1 MEKIIKKLTNEE
13 LEELKSIQ
21 NKYLE
26 LTAQLGQI
34 HLEKIN
40 LTLALSGMDDE
51 LSKLQ
56 AVFLELKEQESKVQQ
71 SFTKKYGMGS
81 VNLESGE
88 FISEVW

>member
-1 MEKIIKKLTNEE
+1 MTQAKKLSNEE

-40 LTLALSGMDDE
+40 LTIALSGMDDE

-56 AVFLELKEQESKVQQ
+56 AVFLELKEQESKIQQ
-71 SFTKKYGMGS
+71 AFTKKYGTGT

-88 FISEVW
+88 FISEV

>member
-13 LEELKSIQ
+13 LEELKSVQ

-56 AVFLELKEQESKVQQ
+56 GIFLELKEQESKIQQ
-71 SFTKKYGMGS
+71 AFTKKYGMGS

-88 FISEVW
+88 FISEV

>member
-88 FISEVW
+88 FISEV

>member
-1 MEKIIKKLTNEE
+1 MTQSKKLSNEE

-21 NKYLE
+21 TKYLE

-71 SFTKKYGMGS
+71 AFTKKYGMGS

-88 FISEVW
+88 FISEV

>member
-71 SFTKKYGMGS
+71 AFTKKYGMGS

-88 FISEVW
+88 FISEV

>member
-1 MEKIIKKLTNEE
+1 MTQAKKLSNEE

-40 LTLALSGMDDE
+40 LTVALAGMDDE

-56 AVFLELKEQESKVQQ
+56 AVFLELKEQESKIQQ
-71 SFTKKYGMGS
+71 AFTKKYGMGT

-88 FISEVW
+88 FISEV

>member
-13 LEELKSIQ
+13 LEELKSVQ

-56 AVFLELKEQESKVQQ
+56 GVFLELKEQESKIQQ
-71 SFTKKYGMGS
+71 AFTKKYGMGS

>member
-13 LEELKSIQ
+13 LEELKSVQ

-56 AVFLELKEQESKVQQ
+56 GVFLELKEQESKIQQ
-71 SFTKKYGMGS
+71 AFTKKYGMGS

-88 FISEVW
+88 FISEV

>member
-1 MEKIIKKLTNEE
+1 MTTAKKLSQEE
-13 LEELKSIQ
+13 LNELKEIQ

-26 LTAQLGQI
+26 LTAQLGQA

-40 LTLALSGMDDE
+40 LTMALTSLETE

-56 AVFLELKEQESKVQQ
+56 TVFSELKEQESKIQQ
-71 SFTKKYGMGS
+71 AFIKKYGNGT

-88 FISEVW
+88 FISEV

>member
-1 MEKIIKKLTNEE
+1 MTQSKKLSNEE

-56 AVFLELKEQESKVQQ
+56 VVFLELKEQESKIQQ
-71 SFTKKYGMGS
+71 AFTKKYGMGT

-88 FISEVW
+88 FISEV

>member
-1 MEKIIKKLTNEE
+1 MTQSKKLSNEE

-40 LTLALSGMDDE
+40 LTVALSGMDDE

-56 AVFLELKEQESKVQQ
+56 GVFLELKEQESKVQQ
-71 SFTKKYGMGS
+71 AFTKKYGMGT

-88 FISEVW
+88 FISEV

>member
-13 LEELKSIQ
+13 LEELKTIQ

-56 AVFLELKEQESKVQQ
+56 GVFLELKEQESKIQQ
-71 SFTKKYGMGS
+71 AFTKKYGMGS

-88 FISEVW
+88 FISEV

>member
-1 MEKIIKKLTNEE
+1 MTITKKLSNEE

-21 NKYLE
+21 SKYLE

-34 HLEKIN
+34 HLEKIS
-40 LTLALSGMDDE
+40 LTLALSSLEEE

-56 AVFLELKEQESKVQQ
+56 GVFLELKEQESKIQEA
-71 SFTKKYGMGS
+71 FTKKYGLGT

-88 FISEVW
+88 FISEV

>member
-1 MEKIIKKLTNEE
+1 MTQAKKLSNEE

-40 LTLALSGMDDE
+40 LTIALSGMDDE

-56 AVFLELKEQESKVQQ
+56 AVFLELKEQESKIQQ
-71 SFTKKYGMGS
+71 AFTKK
-81 VNLESGE
+81 
-88 FISEVW
+88 

>member
-1 MEKIIKKLTNEE
+1 MTQSKKLSNEE

-40 LTLALSGMDDE
+40 LTVALSGMDDE

-56 AVFLELKEQESKVQQ
+56 RVFLELKEQESKVQQ
-71 SFTKKYGMGS
+71 AFTKKYGMGT

-88 FISEVW
+88 FISEV

>member
-1 MEKIIKKLTNEE
+1 MSQTKKLSQEE

-21 NKYLE
+21 TKYLE

-56 AVFLELKEQESKVQQ
+56 AVFLELKGQESKVQQ
-71 SFTKKYGMGS
+71 AFTKKYGMGS

-88 FISEVW
+88 FISEV

>member
-1 MEKIIKKLTNEE
+1 MATTKKLTQEE
-13 LEELKSIQ
+13 LDELKSIQ

-40 LTLALSGMDDE
+40 LTLALSSMDDE

-56 AVFLELKEQESKVQQ
+56 GVFLELKEQESKVQEA
-71 SFTKKYGMGS
+71 FTKKYGLGT

-88 FISEVW
+88 FISEV

>member
-1 MEKIIKKLTNEE
+1 MTQAKKLSNEE

-40 LTLALSGMDDE
+40 LTVALSGMDDE

-56 AVFLELKEQESKVQQ
+56 AVFLELKEQESKIQQ
-71 SFTKKYGMGS
+71 AFTKKYGTGT

-88 FISEVW
+88 FISEV

>member
-1 MEKIIKKLTNEE
+1 MTQAKKLSNEE

-21 NKYLE
+21 DKYLE

-40 LTLALSGMDDE
+40 LTVALAGMDDE

-56 AVFLELKEQESKVQQ
+56 AVFLELKEQESKIQQ
-71 SFTKKYGMGS
+71 AFTKKYGMGT

-88 FISEVW
+88 FISEV

>member
-1 MEKIIKKLTNEE
+1 MSQTKKLSQEE

-21 NKYLE
+21 TKYLE

-56 AVFLELKEQESKVQQ
+56 GVFLELKEQEAKIQ
-71 SFTKKYGMGS
+71 SVFTKKYGLGT
-81 VNLESGE
+81 VNLETGE
-88 FISEVW
+88 FISEV